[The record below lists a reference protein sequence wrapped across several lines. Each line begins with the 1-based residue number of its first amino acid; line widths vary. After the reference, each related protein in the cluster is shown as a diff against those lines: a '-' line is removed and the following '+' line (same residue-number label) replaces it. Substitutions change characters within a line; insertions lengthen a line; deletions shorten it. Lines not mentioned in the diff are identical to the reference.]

1 MEKAWWATLSAGPMF
16 SIASCWGF
24 FPSKAMRSRML
35 ALILMPLL
43 ASAARLKDIVDIEGV
58 RQNQLIGYGLVVGL
72 AGTGDKQTT
81 IISHQ
86 SLANMLSRMVVVVTP
101 SAILVK
107 NTAAVMVTATL
118 PPFAQPGSRVDV
130 TVAAIGDASNLQGG
144 LLLLT
149 PLRAADGQNY
159 AVAQGS
165 VVTGGFAAGRGG
177 NTQTVNHPTAGRVP
191 DGAIVERSPPSVA
204 PGSKLT

>member
-1 MEKAWWATLSAGPMF
+1 MPSAGPTF
-16 SIASCWGF
+16 STASCWGSF
-24 FPSKAMRSRML
+24 LSKNMRARIF
-35 ALILMPLL
+35 ALISIPLL
-43 ASAARLKDIVDIEGV
+43 LSVPSSAARLKDIVDIEGV

-81 IISHQ
+81 IISNQ
-86 SLANMLSRMVVVVTP
+86 SLANMLSRMGVVVTP

-118 PPFAQPGSRVDV
+118 PPFAQPGTRIDV
-130 TVAAIGDASNLQGG
+130 TVAAIGDATNLQGG